1 MMQTSTL
8 NIEGMTC
15 GGCAKSVAK
24 ILQAVPGVQQ
34 ADVSYEQKQ
43 AVVTF
48 DPAATS
54 EQALIEA
61 VEDGGFDVV

>member
-1 MMQTSTL
+1 MQTSIL

-15 GGCAKSVAK
+15 GGCAKSVAE

-34 ADVSYEQKQ
+34 ADVSHEQKQ
-43 AVVTF
+43 AVITF
-48 DPAATS
+48 DPAITS

-61 VEDGGFDVV
+61 VENGGFDVV